1 MNDDRS
7 KVESGVLSNR
17 VIAWSAAGL
26 LLVAVGVSW
35 PLLAVYGLGLEA
47 IRAVGTIVLGAGGAI
62 GLLLAARRQQ
72 TAEQDLVEK
81 RRDLAHKEHIQQH
94 NEDDA
99 SERRI
104 TELYAKAVEQLGSDK
119 APVRLGGLYALER
132 LAQNTSSQRHTVVNV
147 LCAYLRMPFAPGDDQ
162 AADAL
167 PQERQVR
174 IAAQRILALH
184 LRPGEGFWPDVVL
197 DLSGATLVDFRL
209 KHCQVR
215 SADFTGATFDGDADL
230 GATTFRSRGEFDR
243 TTFTGNAR
251 FSEAAFAEGA
261 RFRHA
266 QFLRPVRFRGTR
278 FQGDARFT
286 AAHFADSVW
295 LGQAVFRGDALFTQ
309 VRFEQDVRF
318 DNAIFARDAKFHDAT
333 FTREPRRQPK
343 MLKGV
348 WTQPAT
354 RSHWPPGW
362 APADTP
368 GEPWPDSGNRWQ
380 KLVRANDETADA
392 DERPSR

>member
-1 MNDDRS
+1 MNDGRS
-7 KVESGVLSNR
+7 KVEGGVLSNR
-17 VIAWSAAGL
+17 VIAWSAAAL

-47 IRAVGTIVLGAGGAI
+47 IRTVGTIVLGAGGAI

-147 LCAYLRMPFAPGDDQ
+147 LCAYLRMPLAPGDDQ
-162 AADAL
+162 AAGAL

-174 IAAQRILALH
+174 LAAQRILALH
-184 LRPGEGFWPDVVL
+184 LRPGEAFWPDVAL

-209 KHCQVR
+209 QHCQVR

-266 QFLRPVRFRGTR
+266 RFLGPVRFRGTR
-278 FQGDARFT
+278 FQNDARFT
-286 AAHFADSVW
+286 AAHFADSAW

-309 VRFEQDVRF
+309 ARFEQDVRF
-318 DNAIFARDAKFHDAT
+318 DNAIFARDVKFHDAT
-333 FTREPRRQPK
+333 FTREPRQQPK

-348 WTQPAT
+348 WTQPTT

-368 GEPWPDSGNRWQ
+368 GEPWPNSGNRWQ
-380 KLVRANDETADA
+380 KLVRTNHGTTGS